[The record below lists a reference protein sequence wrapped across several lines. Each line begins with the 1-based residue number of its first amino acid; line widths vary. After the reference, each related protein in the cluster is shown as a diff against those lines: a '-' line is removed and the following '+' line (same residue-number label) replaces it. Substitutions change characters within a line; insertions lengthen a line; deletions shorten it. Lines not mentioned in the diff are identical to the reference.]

1 MIPIGS
7 SSSRTRGR
15 LVMERAFPVVGYRVA
30 EAKRL
35 PHASP
40 GNVISGNGLTEW
52 GGAEWLLRHV
62 YRRVQLTLGL
72 RCRETGARLP
82 PAAAHDLPTTVL
94 GMQRFRGERDHLGC
108 RGAGED
114 HVHAA
119 GAGAQLQLGEQRV
132 SVARTRRREGGGI
145 DDH

>member
-7 SSSRTRGR
+7 SSSRTKGR
-15 LVMERAFPVVGYRVA
+15 LVMEKGVPGCGMLRCR
-30 EAKRL
+30 AKRL

-62 YRRVQLTLGL
+62 QRRVQLTLGPC
-72 RCRETGARLP
+72 CRETGARLP

-94 GMQRFRGERDHLGC
+94 GLQRFRGERDHLGD
-108 RGAGED
+108 RK
-114 HVHAA
+114 
-119 GAGAQLQLGEQRV
+119 
-132 SVARTRRREGGGI
+132 STRLNSSHSQI
-145 DDH
+145 SY